1 MNQRIWPTALLTL
14 LLGLASPTVALAQ
27 EDAAKAFEEGRKLW
41 DAKDAA
47 GALPRFRKAVDATGS
62 PNARLYLARCLRET
76 GDLVQAY
83 EEMARTVRDARA
95 KADSDERYAAT
106 RDAAAAELTLLEARV
121 GRVVIALSEELAG
134 ATVTLNGTAVDAA
147 KVGTPLAVAPGEVQV
162 SAVKPGGAPT
172 QQKVVVA
179 AGALQTITLSA
190 AAAPAPG
197 SATATPAQQPP
208 AADTDADGPG
218 FGVVRGLGIGVAAL
232 GVGGFVTFAVG
243 TVQANDAF
251 STLES
256 TCPVGPCVDTE
267 SKDTISSGKTAEV
280 IANVGLGVGIAGI
293 VAGTFMLIFGGPSE
307 PEQTAWE
314 PTPNGLRLRF

>member
-14 LLGLASPTVALAQ
+14 LLGLAAPTVAFAQ

-76 GDLVQAY
+76 GNLVQAY
-83 EEMARTVRDARA
+83 EEMALTVRDARA

-134 ATVTLNGTAVDAA
+134 AVVTLNGTGVETAR
-147 KVGTPLAVAPGEVQV
+147 VGTPLAVAPGEVQV
-162 SAVKPGGAPT
+162 SAVKPGGVPT
-172 QQKVVVA
+172 RQKIVVA

-197 SATATPAQQPP
+197 GATATPAQQPP
-208 AADTDADGPG
+208 ADDDGPG
-218 FGVVRGLGIGVAAL
+218 FGLVRGLGIGVAAL

-251 STLES
+251 STLEA
-256 TCPVGPCVDTE
+256 TCPVGPCEDAA
-267 SKDTISSGKTAEV
+267 SQDTISSGKTAEV

-293 VAGTFMLIFGGPSE
+293 VAGTFMLIFCGPSE